1 MIHVH
6 HFATLKQVS
15 DKKLKNKNQKQKKPI
30 RNRLEKIQII
40 RYIDTHE

>member
-15 DKKLKNKNQKQKKPI
+15 DKKLKNKNQKQKSQSETDW
-30 RNRLEKIQII
+30 R
-40 RYIDTHE
+40 RYR